1 MIPILPAAEQVFPS
15 VGDGAVI
22 PLQQRVTEQV
32 PAGMLVR
39 QDFNDDPLAQ
49 AFLDALRQLPPG
61 DSPRDY
67 AGAVSRLLRE
77 FVDPKSGESAFVT
90 LSDQTA
96 ILEYILAQIRSND
109 PLYAPLQATLI
120 GTSNLHF
127 QMTKWMQD
135 VCMSNGSPKE
145 FEEW

>member
-1 MIPILPAAEQVFPS
+1 MIPILPAAAQIFPS

-32 PAGMLVR
+32 PARTPVR
-39 QDFNDDPLAQ
+39 QDFNDEPLAQ
-49 AFLDALRQLPPG
+49 AFLDALRQLPVG
-61 DSPRDY
+61 SSSRDY

-77 FVDPKSGESAFVT
+77 FVDPKSNKRAFAT

-96 ILEYILAQIRSND
+96 ILQCILAKVGLDDQ
-109 PLYAPLQATLI
+109 LYAPLQATLI
-120 GTSNLHF
+120 GTSNLDF